1 MEFAS
6 PIPACT
12 VDPTLVAK
20 VVRVVSRQHGLR
32 RDDAADLE
40 SNVWLKL
47 LNHEQRA
54 LRSFADRC
62 TLFHFLKVIT
72 SRVLL
77 DMRAASLG
85 KWRPS
90 SAARRAGGEMIQ
102 LERLVHRDG
111 LAAPAAVRATELR
124 TGIAARELEL
134 HLEQSV
140 PRRRP
145 RLVAL
150 DDEVIGRLADSRASA
165 DAHVMAHERGAAG
178 RRSAL
183 ALQRAI
189 RALSDDE
196 RRMLYLRYVER
207 MRVVD
212 IARELSIDAKQLYR
226 RFERLHARLR
236 EDLNGAGVS
245 RSCAADIVGRSEVYL
260 TRVFEQRGH

>member
-1 MEFAS
+1 MELAP
-6 PIPACT
+6 PIPACA
-12 VDPTLVAK
+12 VDPSLVAK
-20 VVRVVSRQHGLR
+20 VVRVVSRQNGLR

-47 LNHEQRA
+47 LIHEQRA

-72 SRVLL
+72 TRVLL
-77 DMRAASLG
+77 DMRASSLG

-90 SAARRAGGEMIQ
+90 PAARRAGGEMVQ

-111 LAAPAAVRATELR
+111 VAAQSAIRATELR
-124 TGIAARELEL
+124 TGITAKDLER
-134 HLEQSV
+134 HLAQST

-145 RLVAL
+145 RAVAL
-150 DDEVIGRLADSRASA
+150 DEDMMAGLADTRERA
-165 DAHVMAHERGAAG
+165 DARVTAHERDAAG
-178 RRSAL
+178 RRSGL

-189 RALSDDE
+189 RALSDEE
-196 RRMLYLRYVER
+196 RQMLQLRYVEH

-212 IARELSIDAKQLYR
+212 IARQLSVDAKQLYR

-236 EDLNGAGVS
+236 EDLSGAGVS

-260 TRVFEQRGH
+260 TPVFEQHH